1 MKTPEDSAR
10 LYISEEYHE
19 RLLKEIGPADSLVER
34 VFLDG
39 VKFGYEW
46 AKQQHA
52 KQLTQAYPS
61 SNSLDFP
68 DSWNSSN
75 NSKS

>member
-46 AKQQHA
+46 AKQRHA
-52 KQLTQAYPS
+52 KQLTQAYPCIDIDS
-61 SNSLDFP
+61 SVC
-68 DSWNSSN
+68 
-75 NSKS
+75 KSIKGEEK